1 MQARKVPAGE
11 AIVLSIGRLSQATG
25 TSPDT
30 IRYYER
36 LGLLPRPPR
45 GTGRQR
51 AFGPEH
57 LQRLL
62 FVRRARALGFTL
74 EDIASLL
81 TLAAP
86 GRRSC
91 ASVRALAA
99 KHLNDVRSRLA
110 APPTARALAGNYRV
124 SMHGGHYPG
133 VRRPVDARGAARRA
147 RLTVPFAARRNVL
160 PDTIQSLSA
169 PLKHPGTGARR
180 WLTRPCVSG
189 GLRKPAA

>member
-1 MQARKVPAGE
+1 MQANRAPSEESSA
-11 AIVLSIGRLSQATG
+11 LSIGRLSQATA

-36 LGLLPRPPR
+36 LGLLPPAPR
-45 GTGRQR
+45 GTSRHR
-51 AFGPEH
+51 SFGPEH
-57 LQRLL
+57 LRRLL

-99 KHLNDVRSRLA
+99 KHLNDVQLRLA
-110 APPTARALAGNYRV
+110 DLQRLEHSLADTVARCTGDTSPACAVLSMLEALPHA
-124 SMHGGHYPG
+124 
-133 VRRPVDARGAARRA
+133 
-147 RLTVPFAARRNVL
+147 
-160 PDTIQSLSA
+160 
-169 PLKHPGTGARR
+169 
-180 WLTRPCVSG
+180 
-189 GLRKPAA
+189 

>member
-1 MQARKVPAGE
+1 MQARKVPAGGST
-11 AIVLSIGRLSQATG
+11 ALSIGRLSQATG

-45 GTGRQR
+45 GTGRHR

-62 FVRRARALGFTL
+62 FVRRARTLGFPL

-81 TLAAP
+81 ALAAP

-110 APPTARALAGNYRV
+110 DLQRLERSLANTVSQCTGDMTPACAVLSMLEAPPGERA
-124 SMHGGHYPG
+124 
-133 VRRPVDARGAARRA
+133 
-147 RLTVPFAARRNVL
+147 
-160 PDTIQSLSA
+160 
-169 PLKHPGTGARR
+169 
-180 WLTRPCVSG
+180 
-189 GLRKPAA
+189 